1 MEAKEKHHRLRLGMT
16 AVLALLL
23 TTGLSF
29 QHLNAQALDR
39 AERTPPSASPA
50 TPTPSA
56 TTPRRISSTS
66 KEQQVLDKIKS
77 SQLKAGCKLDMLATE
92 VAPSLG
98 TCNILIVGDSIGNNL
113 SVGIKSQLGGTK
125 GVIINSRSKP
135 STGLSN
141 SWFYNWPKEFKKML
155 NQYKPNLVIVM
166 LGANDH
172 QNMKIGSKV
181 ISFGTKTWNAKYAS
195 YMREIT
201 GMATAAGAYLTWV
214 GLPVMRPASY
224 AKAMTQLNAIYEDVA
239 THETGVSYVDTKNYF
254 ADSRG
259 KFRAWAN
266 VNGKRSKIR
275 GDDGI
280 HFASAGQPVLG
291 TYVIDQLK
299 LIFHVKIPAKSPK
312 RITG

>member
-1 MEAKEKHHRLRLGMT
+1 MEAKETHHRLRLGMT
-16 AVLALLL
+16 GVLALLL

-29 QHLNAQALDR
+29 QYLNAQALERADR
-39 AERTPPSASPA
+39 PSPSISPT

-56 TTPRRISSTS
+56 STPRRVSLAS
-66 KEQQVLDKIKS
+66 KDQQVLDRIKS
-77 SQLKAGCKLDMLATE
+77 AQVRAGCNLDMLATE
-92 VAPSLG
+92 VAASLG

-125 GVIINSRSKP
+125 GVIINSRSKS

-181 ISFGTKTWNAKYAS
+181 VSFGSAAWNAKYAS
-195 YMREIT
+195 YMREMT

-239 THETGVSYVDTKNYF
+239 THETGVSFVKTKDYF
-254 ADSRG
+254 SDSRG

-266 VNGKRSKIR
+266 INGKRSKIR

-291 TYVIDQLK
+291 TFVIDQLK
-299 LIFHVKIPAKSPK
+299 TIFHVKISAKAPK